1 MKTID
6 LKLQAFKDLDVCDLH
21 VCDPVSRKT
30 IPRGA
35 EIIYSHIGFDK
46 NYKIDPEPKRNVF
59 LKWKVSKLVFDGSKQ
74 KSYEDTVTTED
85 AIGS

>member
-6 LKLQAFKDLDVCDLH
+6 LKLQAFKDLDVCDT
-21 VCDPVSRKT
+21 VNRKT

-46 NYKIDPEPKRNVF
+46 NYKIDPEPKCNVY
-59 LKWKVSKLVFDGSKQ
+59 LKWKVSLVFGQSRLLFETNKNRR
-74 KSYEDTVTTED
+74 KTL
-85 AIGS
+85 